1 MMLDPRTKMVMVIC
15 LSSLALVYNRPGQLL
30 LVLAVTVVLLALF
43 KFRISA
49 IWGYL
54 KPFLSL
60 MLFLF
65 VIQSIF
71 SPGDEVLLAIGSVPL
86 ITTEGLIMGASV
98 VLRITVVIAAAML
111 LTTFSSR
118 DFVLGLV
125 QWRVPY
131 ELAFMVSIALRFL
144 PIFRDEL
151 INVVTAVQ
159 LRGVELKKI
168 PWGQKLAMY
177 RRLALPIVYSAMLK
191 AQQLA
196 IAMEARGFRAYP
208 RRTYLRRLEFY
219 WGDYVV
225 MLVFLA
231 GTIILMVQPF
241 ISLVRG

>member
-15 LSSLALVYNRPGQLL
+15 LTSVALVYNRPGPLL
-30 LVLAVTVVLLALF
+30 LLFAVTVVLLVLF
-43 KFRISA
+43 HFRISA
-49 IWGYL
+49 IGGYL
-54 KPFLSL
+54 KPFFSL

-71 SPGDEVLLAIGSVPL
+71 SPGSEVLLAIGSVSL

-144 PIFRDEL
+144 PIFRDEF

-177 RRLALPIVYSAMLK
+177 RRLALPIVYGAMLK

-196 IAMEARGFRAYP
+196 IAMETRGFRAYP
-208 RRTYLRRLEFY
+208 RRTYLRRLQFY
-219 WGDYVV
+219 WADYVV
-225 MLVFLA
+225 MTIFLT
-231 GTIILMVQPF
+231 GTIILMIQPF
-241 ISLVRG
+241 I